1 MPIFVTRDGKQ
12 YAGRDAGAAVEAMRD
27 AGLFVR
33 HESREDYMRGVADRL
48 AHLEGLV
55 IRHDMPENF
64 LIDLTAA
71 GVVTLG
77 RLS

>member
-1 MPIFVTRDGKQ
+1 MPVIVTRDGKQ
-12 YAGRDAGAAVEAMRD
+12 YAGRDAGTAVDAMRD

-33 HESREDYMRGVADRL
+33 HETREDYMRGVADRL
-48 AHLEGLV
+48 ARLDGV
-55 IRHDMPENF
+55 QVRHDSPENF

-77 RLS
+77 RLQ